1 MKTEAE
7 IEVMAVMSQGM
18 PGVIESQKGQ
28 EQTLP

>member
-18 PGVIESQKGQ
+18 TGVTESHKGQ
-28 EQTLP
+28 EKTLP